1 MTVMATN
8 EFAVIKTGGKQYKV
22 AVGDV
27 VSVEKM
33 KGTFAPGDKVVFEDV
48 LMYDNGTTSKIG
60 APTLAGAKVEAVF
73 QKEGRS
79 KKVMVVQYKSKS
91 RHFIR
96 KGHRQPFN
104 QVKISAITA

>member
-60 APTLAGAKVEAVF
+60 TPTLAGAKVEAVF
-73 QKEGRS
+73 QKESSLHPQGTS
-79 KKVMVVQYKSKS
+79 PT
-91 RHFIR
+91 I
-96 KGHRQPFN
+96 QPSQN
-104 QVKISAITA
+104 LCNYRINKNTTL